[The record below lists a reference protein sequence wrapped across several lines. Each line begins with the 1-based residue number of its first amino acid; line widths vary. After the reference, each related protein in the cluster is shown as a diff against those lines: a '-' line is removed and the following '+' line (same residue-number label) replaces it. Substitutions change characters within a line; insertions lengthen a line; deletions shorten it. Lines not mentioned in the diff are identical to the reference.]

1 MAGRPPAWP
10 EGASPVSREALMPVA
25 GSLAQVLFLGGLADA
40 ALCDL
45 RRFRIPNRDP
55 LLLLAA
61 FAVSATAQPPAG
73 GWAAHLAAGAA
84 VFAAGAVLFRLGV
97 WGGGDVK
104 LLAGV
109 ALWCGFAGLGLVLGV
124 MALAGGVLALAA
136 LAVGRARGTAAAGE
150 HLPYGLAIAA
160 GAVAWWW
167 EALAPALAS

>member
-1 MAGRPPAWP
+1 
-10 EGASPVSREALMPVA
+10 MPVA
-25 GSLAQVLFLGGLADA
+25 GWLAQVLFLGGLADA
-40 ALCDL
+40 ALSDL

-61 FAVSATAQPPAG
+61 FVIAALARPPAG
-73 GWAAHLAAGAA
+73 AALVAHLAAGLV
-84 VFAAGAVLFRLGV
+84 VFAAGAALFRLGV

-109 ALWCGFAGLGLVLGV
+109 AVWCGFGGLACVLAV
-124 MALAGGVLALAA
+124 MARAGGLLALAVL
-136 LAVGRARGTAAAGE
+136 LAGRLRGRATGGG

-167 EALAPALAS
+167 EALAPALAP